1 MTTGAKPDMGFAPVF
16 CFMTKYL
23 FDILGLIG
31 LILLAAGIYLAFGL
45 AWALMTAG
53 LLLLLLAL
61 LGARGRQ

>member
-1 MTTGAKPDMGFAPVF
+1 
-16 CFMTKYL
+16 MTKYL

-45 AWALMTAG
+45 AWALMAAG